1 MKAWYTNKYLH
12 MATSVVAEKISMST
26 VVLVQIAGELM
37 TDLLQPDAHTDACI
51 NFIFQLLDSIM

>member
-26 VVLVQIAGELM
+26 VVLVQIAGEQGQ
-37 TDLLQPDAHTDACI
+37 TV
-51 NFIFQLLDSIM
+51 QLSTFESLI